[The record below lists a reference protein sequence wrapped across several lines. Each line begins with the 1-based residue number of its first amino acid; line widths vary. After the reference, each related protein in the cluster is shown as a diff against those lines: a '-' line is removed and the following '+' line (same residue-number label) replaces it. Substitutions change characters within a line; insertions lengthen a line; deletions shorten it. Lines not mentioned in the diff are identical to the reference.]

1 MTITVRAAT
10 PADTV
15 AIAAIYAPVVT
26 GTAISFEEEPPSPDE
41 ISRRM
46 VAGPRLPWL
55 VADDGGRV
63 AGYAYASAHR
73 ARPAY
78 RWSADCSVYLD
89 PRYRGRGVGRLLY
102 ERLISEVRA
111 LGYRSLLAGIALPN
125 PASVG
130 LHEAVGFQP
139 VGVFRHVGYK
149 HGAWRDVGWW
159 QLDLA
164 GQLDLEGQPDLAG
177 AGPGAD
183 PAEPRP
189 WSAGQPA

>member
-10 PADTV
+10 PADTA

-26 GTAISFEEEPPSPDE
+26 GTVTSFEEHPPTADE
-41 ISRRM
+41 IGRRM
-46 VAGPRLPWL
+46 AASPRLPWL
-55 VADDGGRV
+55 TADDSGRV

-73 ARPAY
+73 SRPAY
-78 RWSADCSVYLD
+78 RWSADCSVYLA
-89 PRYRGRGVGRLLY
+89 PGYRGRGVGRLLY

-139 VGVFRHVGYK
+139 VGVFRHVGHK

-164 GQLDLEGQPDLAG
+164 GPPDPAG
-177 AGPGAD
+177 ADPGADSVAD

-189 WSAGQPA
+189 WSPAGQPA